1 MKPKIKNS
9 LKYMPSFAFC
19 AFIFVIFILYIVL
32 PKNSYSAEEKRNL
45 SSMPEATVNTILN
58 GEFEQDFETFLSDQM
73 PLRTFFVG
81 TNAYCNLYSGQ
92 NGSNG
97 IYSGSD
103 GYLFTKPVEYN
114 ELLDKNI
121 SYIAEFAKKTE
132 IPTYMCIVPTSG
144 YIMQDKLPKNHY
156 EYRDNELIN
165 TAKAV
170 LRKSDSNIKFIDLM
184 PSFSEKSNSQQLFYK
199 TDHHWTSN
207 GAYTAYGTIADSMGL
222 NATPKSEFTVTGYDS
237 FYGTSYAKS
246 ALWLTKPDTI
256 ELWKNKNHTD
266 STISVYIKDGQK
278 EITSNSMFFDENLS
292 TSDKYT
298 AFLDGNHGYVK
309 ITNNDN
315 KSAKKLL
322 IVRDSYAHSLAPFL
336 ADNYSEITLIDL
348 RYYKSPVSSLI
359 KDQSI
364 DETLILY
371 GLDTITTDTNTAYL
385 N

>member
-1 MKPKIKNS
+1 
-9 LKYMPSFAFC
+9 MPTVVFC
-19 AFIFVIFILYIVL
+19 AFIFVTFILYIIL

-45 SSMPEATVNTILN
+45 QSMPEPTVDKILN

-73 PLRTFFVG
+73 PFRTFFVG
-81 TNAYCNLYSGQ
+81 TNAYCSLYSGQ

-97 IYSGSD
+97 IYKGSD

-121 SYIAEFAKKTE
+121 SYIAEFAEKTE

-144 YIMQDKLPKNHY
+144 YIMQNNLPKNHY
-156 EYRDNELIN
+156 EYKDNDLIN
-165 TAKAV
+165 TTKNDLKKA
-170 LRKSDSNIKFIDLM
+170 DSNIHFIDLI
-184 PSFSEKSNSQQLFYK
+184 PSFTEKSNSEQLFYK
-199 TDHHWTSN
+199 TDHHWTSS
-207 GAYTAYGTIADSMGL
+207 GAYTAYEIIADVMGL
-222 NATPKSEFTVTGYDS
+222 NATPKSEFNITTHND

-278 EITSNSMFFDENLS
+278 EINSNTMFFDENLL
-292 TSDKYT
+292 TDDKYT

-315 KSAKKLL
+315 KNSKKLL
-322 IVRDSYAHSLAPFL
+322 IIRDSYAHSLAPFL

-371 GLDTITTDTNTAYL
+371 GLDTITTDTNIAYL

>member
-9 LKYMPSFAFC
+9 LKYMPTVVFC
-19 AFIFVIFILYIVL
+19 AFIFMIFILYILL

-45 SSMPEATVNTILN
+45 SSMPEPTADTIFN

-73 PLRTFFVG
+73 PMRTFFVG
-81 TNAYCNLYSGQ
+81 TNAYCSLYSGH

-97 IYSGSD
+97 IYKGSD
-103 GYLFTKPVEYN
+103 GYLFTKPVEYS

-121 SYIAEFAKKTE
+121 SYISEFAEKTE
-132 IPTYMCIVPTSG
+132 IPTYMCIVPTSA

-156 EYRDNELIN
+156 EYKDDELIN
-165 TAKAV
+165 TAKAD
-170 LRKSDSNIKFIDLM
+170 LRKSDSNINFIDLI
-184 PSFSEKSNSQQLFYK
+184 PSFSEKSGSEQLFYK
-199 TDHHWTSN
+199 TDHHWTST
-207 GAYTAYGTIADSMGL
+207 GAYTAYGVIADSMGL
-222 NATPKSEFTVTGYDS
+222 NAMPKSEFSITTHND

-256 ELWKNKNHTD
+256 ELWKNKNHTN

-278 EITSNSMFFDENLS
+278 EINSNSMFFDENLS
-292 TSDKYT
+292 TDDKYT

-322 IVRDSYAHSLAPFL
+322 IIRDSYAHSLAPFL

-348 RYYKSPVSSLI
+348 RYYKSPVSTLI
-359 KDQSI
+359 KEQNI

-371 GLDTITTDTNTAYL
+371 GLDTITTDTNIAYL
-385 N
+385 F